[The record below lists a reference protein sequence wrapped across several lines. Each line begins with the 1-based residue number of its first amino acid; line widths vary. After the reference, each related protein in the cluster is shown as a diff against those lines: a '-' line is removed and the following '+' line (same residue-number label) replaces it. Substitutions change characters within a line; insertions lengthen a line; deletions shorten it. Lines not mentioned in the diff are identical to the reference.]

1 MEEHRITISR
11 VSGSYEFPADFLIIG
26 AMNPC
31 PCGFF
36 PDRSR
41 CTCTPMQIQNYLN
54 RLSRPILERFDICVE
69 AAPVTFSE
77 LEDQNME
84 NEDSAA
90 IRSRVEKAVKIQAHR
105 FQGTNVRTNSC
116 MGQREIQ
123 SFCKLKGAERR
134 FARRVYEARG
144 MSARGYHRVLKTA
157 RTIADLDGEEWIQ
170 KEHLSEAFGY
180 RALEERIWGKKH

>member
-1 MEEHRITISR
+1 
-11 VSGSYEFPADFLIIG
+11 LILG

-41 CTCTPMQIQNYLN
+41 CNCTPVQIQNYLN

-69 AAPVTFSE
+69 AAPVTFAE
-77 LEDQNME
+77 LEDQTTE
-84 NEDSAA
+84 NEDSAV
-90 IRSRVEKAVKIQAHR
+90 IRSRVEKAVKIQATR
-105 FQGTNVRTNSC
+105 FQGTDIRNNSC
-116 MGQREIQ
+116 MGQKEIQ
-123 SFCKLKGAERR
+123 RFCKLKEPEKR

-144 MSARGYHRVLKTA
+144 ISARGYHRVLKTA
-157 RTIADLDGEEWIQ
+157 RTIADLAGEEWIQ

-180 RALEERIWGKKH
+180 RALEERIWGQKH